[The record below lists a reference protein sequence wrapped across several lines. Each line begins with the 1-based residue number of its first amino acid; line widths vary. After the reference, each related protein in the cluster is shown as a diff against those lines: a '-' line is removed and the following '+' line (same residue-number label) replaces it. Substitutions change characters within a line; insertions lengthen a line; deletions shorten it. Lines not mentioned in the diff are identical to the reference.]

1 MKPLLKESIDM
12 DQIQTTHVA
21 QSNKPL
27 KLWYRQPAAQWL
39 EALPVGNGHL
49 GAMIHGG
56 IREEVLQ
63 LNEDTLWSGEPYDT
77 DNLDAVTHLPE
88 LRRLILEERNYAAA
102 QKVARRMQGPYNES
116 YQPLGYLRLKFVQQG
131 AVQSYQR
138 ALDLNT
144 ALAMVQYKAGD
155 ILFSREVFSSA
166 VDDLLAIRLTS
177 DTPHAL
183 SFTVHLE
190 SIHPFTCTPAGSNK
204 IRMMGRCPRHVDPNY
219 LPANDPVI
227 YDHGEDGHAMR
238 FETQLQ
244 AIIEGGRVSAD
255 IDGTLRVENAH
266 TVTLFLSAATSY
278 HGFTS
283 RPDLSAHALEQ
294 RCTTRLAAGMN
305 KGYEVLR
312 AAHISDYQHLF
323 QRVTL
328 DLGTSDGQELPTDE
342 RLAAVQKGAN
352 DDALLALY
360 FQYGRYLLIASSRP
374 GTQPANLQGI
384 WNDQVRPPWS
394 SNWTINVNTQMNYWL
409 VEVCNL
415 AECHSP
421 LFDLL
426 EEASVSGERTAQV
439 YYGCRGWVAHHN
451 MDLWRNTAPVGN
463 CSGDPQWANWNM
475 GGAWLC
481 QHLWEHYAFSGDRS
495 FLSQRAYPIM
505 KKAAQFLLDFLV
517 EDKQGHL
524 TTCPSTSPENLF
536 ITASGEQSGVS
547 AGSTM
552 DIAIIHDLFTHCI
565 AASQVLDIDQ
575 GFAYELAQALA
586 RLPQPAIGR
595 YGQLQEWSED
605 FAEHEPGHRHI
616 AHLYGLYPGDQIT
629 SEKTPELFQAARKS
643 LERRLAH
650 GSGHTGWSLA
660 WVVALWARLGEGDLA
675 HDNIVQLLA
684 SSTSTNLLD
693 LIDLRPPLIFQ
704 IDGNFGATA
713 AIAEMLV
720 QSHSGELAILPAL
733 PHAWNHGYVRGL
745 RARGGLEVDVEWN
758 NGHPISVVLRAQYD
772 GHYLLRLPQG
782 QQPVAIKDQNG
793 QMVPWSEE
801 NAHIVLAV
809 QNGKSYTLS
818 FS

>member
-1 MKPLLKESIDM
+1 
-12 DQIQTTHVA
+12 
-21 QSNKPL
+21 
-27 KLWYRQPAAQWL
+27 
-39 EALPVGNGHL
+39 
-49 GAMIHGG
+49 
-56 IREEVLQ
+56 
-63 LNEDTLWSGEPYDT
+63 
-77 DNLDAVTHLPE
+77 
-88 LRRLILEERNYAAA
+88 
-102 QKVARRMQGPYNES
+102 
-116 YQPLGYLRLKFVQQG
+116 
-131 AVQSYQR
+131 
-138 ALDLNT
+138 
-144 ALAMVQYKAGD
+144 
-155 ILFSREVFSSA
+155 
-166 VDDLLAIRLTS
+166 
-177 DTPHAL
+177 
-183 SFTVHLE
+183 
-190 SIHPFTCTPAGSNK
+190 
-204 IRMMGRCPRHVDPNY
+204 
-219 LPANDPVI
+219 
-227 YDHGEDGHAMR
+227 
-238 FETQLQ
+238 
-244 AIIEGGRVSAD
+244 
-255 IDGTLRVENAH
+255 
-266 TVTLFLSAATSY
+266 
-278 HGFTS
+278 
-283 RPDLSAHALEQ
+283 
-294 RCTTRLAAGMN
+294 
-305 KGYEVLR
+305 
-312 AAHISDYQHLF
+312 
-323 QRVTL
+323 
-328 DLGTSDGQELPTDE
+328 
-342 RLAAVQKGAN
+342 
-352 DDALLALY
+352 
-360 FQYGRYLLIASSRP
+360 
-374 GTQPANLQGI
+374 
-384 WNDQVRPPWS
+384 
-394 SNWTINVNTQMNYWL
+394 MNYWL
-409 VEVCNL
+409 AEVCNL

-575 GFAYELAQALA
+575 GFAHELAQALA

-605 FAEHEPGHRHI
+605 FAEHEPGHRHM

-643 LERRLAH
+643 LERRLEY

-720 QSHSGELAILPAL
+720 QSHGGELAILPAL
-733 PHAWNHGYVRGL
+733 PQTWNQGYVRGL

-758 NGHPISVVLRAQYD
+758 NGHPTSVVLRAQYD

>member
-1 MKPLLKESIDM
+1 MYQARTARVLQDKP
-12 DQIQTTHVA
+12 
-21 QSNKPL
+21 PL
-27 KLWYRQPAAQWL
+27 KLWYRQPATQWL

-49 GAMIHGG
+49 GAMVHGG
-56 IREEVLQ
+56 ISEEVLQ

-77 DNLDAVTHLPE
+77 DNPDAVTHLPE
-88 LRRLILEERNYAAA
+88 LRRLILEERDYVAA
-102 QKVARRMQGPYNES
+102 QELAHRMQGPYNES
-116 YQPLGYLRLKFVQQG
+116 YQPLGYVRLKFEQRGEVQ
-131 AVQSYQR
+131 AYQR

-144 ALAMVQYKAGD
+144 ALATVQYKAGD

-166 VDDLLAIRLTS
+166 ADDLLVIRLTS

-183 SFTVHLE
+183 SLTAHLE
-190 SIHPFTCTPAGSNK
+190 SLHPFTCAPAGSNK
-204 IRMMGRCPRHVDPNY
+204 IRMTGRCPRHVDPDY
-219 LPANDPVI
+219 LSTSDPVI
-227 YDHGEDGHAMR
+227 YDHGEDGHGMR

-244 AIIEGGRVSAD
+244 AMVEGGRISAD
-255 IDGTLRVENAH
+255 VDGALRVENAH
-266 TVTLFLSAATSY
+266 AVTFFLSAATSY
-278 HGFTS
+278 RGFAS
-283 RPDLSAHALEQ
+283 RPDLSAHVLEQ
-294 RCTTRLAAGMN
+294 QCTTRLAAGMS

-312 AAHISDYQHLF
+312 AAHINDYQQLF

-342 RLAAVQKGAN
+342 RLAAVQKGAS

-374 GTQPANLQGI
+374 GTQSANLQGI
-384 WNDQVRPPWS
+384 WNDHVRPAWS
-394 SNWTINVNTQMNYWL
+394 SNYTININTQMNYWL
-409 VEVCNL
+409 AETCNL

-463 CSGDPQWANWNM
+463 GSGGPQWANWNM

-524 TTCPSTSPENLF
+524 TTCPSTAPENLF
-536 ITASGEQSGVS
+536 ITESGELSGVS

-552 DIAIIHDLFTHCI
+552 DIAITHELFTHCI

-575 GFAYELAQALA
+575 GFAHELAQALA
-586 RLPQPAIGR
+586 RLPQPGIGS
-595 YGQLQEWSED
+595 YGQLQEWNED
-605 FAEHEPGHRHI
+605 FAEHEPGHRHMS
-616 AHLYGLYPGDQIT
+616 HLYGLYPGEQIT
-629 SEKTPELFQAARKS
+629 LEKTPELLQAARKS
-643 LERRLAH
+643 LERRLEH
-650 GSGHTGWSLA
+650 GGGGTGWSQA
-660 WVVALWARLGEGDLA
+660 WVSALWARLGEGDLA
-675 HDNIVQLLA
+675 HEHMIQLLKY
-684 SSTSTNLLD
+684 STAANLFD
-693 LIDLRPPLIFQ
+693 LIDLQSPLIFQ

-720 QSHSGELAILPAL
+720 QSHADELAILPAL
-733 PHAWNHGYVRGL
+733 PHTWNEGYVRGL

-758 NGHPISVVLRAQYD
+758 NGHATSVVLRAEQD
-772 GHYLLRLPQG
+772 GRFLLRLHQG
-782 QQPVAIKDQNG
+782 QQPVSIKDQSG
-793 QMVPWSEE
+793 QQVPWTSERGRV
-801 NAHIVLAV
+801 VLV
-809 QNGKSYTLS
+809 MQHGKNYALS
-818 FS
+818 FR